1 MSSLSNFFCSE
12 KSSSV
17 ATDISFCF
25 LAAINFASKS
35 ATGEGPG
42 LGSISIETT
51 GRSVGASGC
60 CVNCCGDSCF
70 LAVAIAVA
78 FAFAFASG
86 CDFVRTGDPCALA
99 ITVAL
104 VASELF
110 AAGCAG
116 KDASRVKREMTWSWT
131 AATLEVPDVA
141 EATVTSGLTFP
152 LRFCS
157 SRSATTRCSTE
168 QISSCWLLLTSASP
182 LPACSGGS
190 GVSAATIIAGASLR
204 APEKA
209 YRMSS
214 ADSGDVAML

>member
-17 ATDISFCF
+17 ATDFSFCF
-25 LAAINFASKS
+25 LTAINFASKS

-42 LGSISIETT
+42 PGSTSMETT
-51 GRSVGASGC
+51 GSSVGAFGC

-70 LAVAIAVA
+70 FLAVAIAV
-78 FAFAFASG
+78 AFASG
-86 CDFVRTGDPCALA
+86 CDFVRTGDPCAPA

-131 AATLEVPDVA
+131 AATLEVPDVV

-182 LPACSGGS
+182 LPACFGGS